1 MNARS
6 RSRRASRGFTLVEIA
21 VALALLA
28 IALTAVT
35 RAANTGIETHRAL
48 RERALAQW
56 VARNRIAERLSSQR
70 WLAPGIYTGTE
81 AQAGTEFVW
90 RERVTD
96 TPNPV
101 LRRLDVSVAS
111 TNEPGHELAS
121 LVGFIALEAER

>member
-1 MNARS
+1 M
-6 RSRRASRGFTLVEIA
+6 RGFTLVEVAI
-21 VALALLA
+21 ALALLA

-35 RAANTGIETHRAL
+35 RASNTGIETHRAL

-70 WLAPGIYTGTE
+70 WLAPGAYAGTE

-111 TNEPGHELAS
+111 AADPARELAN
-121 LVGFIALEAER
+121 LVGFIALETSR